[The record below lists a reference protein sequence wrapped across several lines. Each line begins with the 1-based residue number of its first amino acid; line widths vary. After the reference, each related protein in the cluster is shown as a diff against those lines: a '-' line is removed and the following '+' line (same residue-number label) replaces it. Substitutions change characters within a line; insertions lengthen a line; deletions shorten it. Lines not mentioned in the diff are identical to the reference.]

1 MSRRASLIKSSDT
14 PRPEYASGSWRGFC
28 AECEPG
34 VSLSLVSVSSLEEGR
49 GALRS
54 EPWSSL
60 CSGGCPHFEVE
71 ACRKA
76 MGWIARAGRIDLDEP
91 IKARHIGVVGC
102 RYDMGPASGG
112 PKAKLPSQ
120 RAILVDGSEGGA
132 AALRPRAGCP
142 SKAAQR
148 DPLFFPRVRLEAK
161 VEANVLP
168 ERQAFFFG
176 CWCGSALRS
185 RLPILYACSR
195 AEKAVSANA
204 ESAYVLCAAGPLL
217 STSQDK
223 SDGRSAPH
231 RRQYR
236 CCCLITVTLLDK
248 HTLFLPPTHTLTT
261 CRTWRPASPCHWVW
275 V

>member
-176 CWCGSALRS
+176 VGAVQRSDLACRFCTRALVRKKQSQPMQRALTFCARRGRCSAQAKTS
-185 RLPILYACSR
+185 PMEGRLLIVANTV
-195 AEKAVSANA
+195 AVA
-204 ESAYVLCAAGPLL
+204 
-217 STSQDK
+217 
-223 SDGRSAPH
+223 
-231 RRQYR
+231 
-236 CCCLITVTLLDK
+236 
-248 HTLFLPPTHTLTT
+248 
-261 CRTWRPASPCHWVW
+261 
-275 V
+275 